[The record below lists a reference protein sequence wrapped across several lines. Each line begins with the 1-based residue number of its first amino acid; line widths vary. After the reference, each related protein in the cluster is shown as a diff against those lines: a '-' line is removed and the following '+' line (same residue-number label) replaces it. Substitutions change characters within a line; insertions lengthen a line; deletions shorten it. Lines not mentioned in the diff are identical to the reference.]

1 MGQTFETKINQI
13 ITVLME
19 LEAKGCH
26 KCFFEYVNGL
36 VCVKIY
42 RNEVGR
48 ENIVYERTINPIQEQ
63 AQLDKVFNFME
74 NLKLHVKTTSF
85 QCYRRDFVK
94 GKISGEW
101 EKTRPAFE
109 FGKNAMQSMLIDGSG
124 YYIDDPDNK
133 LQYFVDL
140 KHENETDM

>member
-1 MGQTFETKINQI
+1 MKAKISQI
-13 ITVLME
+13 ITALME

-26 KCFFEYVNGL
+26 KCFFEYGNGL
-36 VCVKIY
+36 VGVKIY
-42 RNEVGR
+42 RNEVSR
-48 ENIVYERTINPIQEQ
+48 ENTVYERTINPMQEQ
-63 AQLDKVFNFME
+63 AQLDELSGFIN

-94 GKISGEW
+94 GEISGEW
-101 EKTRPAFE
+101 EKTKPAFE

-140 KHENETDM
+140 KHESETGI